1 LLHQSRFYLQTI
13 TYVSEG
19 SLRAP
24 QHRGLPP
31 RFLNITSFVSNYL
44 RKAAIAFRP
53 DGMGISQQEHSMGTV
68 MVKCPDTGRDI
79 STGIVAD
86 RASFNA
92 TPVFFARVYCP
103 LCQVEHEW
111 FAKEAWV
118 CDSESQWAA

>member
-1 LLHQSRFYLQTI
+1 
-13 TYVSEG
+13 
-19 SLRAP
+19 
-24 QHRGLPP
+24 
-31 RFLNITSFVSNYL
+31 
-44 RKAAIAFRP
+44 
-53 DGMGISQQEHSMGTV
+53 MGTV

-86 RASFNA
+86 RESFNA

-118 CDSESQWAA
+118 CEPSVEGTRGSICDLPQMMCWPYRNPEPDAGAQ

>member
-1 LLHQSRFYLQTI
+1 MVIPIRN
-13 TYVSEG
+13 
-19 SLRAP
+19 AP
-24 QHRGLPP
+24 RI
-31 RFLNITSFVSNYL
+31 LNITSLMSNYL
-44 RKAAIAFRP
+44 RMRAIASRLAK
-53 DGMGISQQEHSMGTV
+53 EHSMGTV

-103 LCQVEHEW
+103 LCQAEHEW

-118 CDSESQWAA
+118 CETESQWAA

>member
-1 LLHQSRFYLQTI
+1 M
-13 TYVSEG
+13 
-19 SLRAP
+19 
-24 QHRGLPP
+24 
-31 RFLNITSFVSNYL
+31 TSVASNYL
-44 RKAAIAFRP
+44 RMRAIGLRSFEADF
-53 DGMGISQQEHSMGTV
+53 SQQEQSMGVV

-103 LCQVEHEW
+103 MCRAEHEW

-118 CDSESQWAA
+118 CEPEPRPREKAVA